1 MSKKTT
7 ETVKVAIR
15 CRPMSRDEK
24 RDGRLCIV
32 SVDDN
37 RGEISILNAK
47 GDVNEPPKTFTFDCT
62 YGSDS
67 KQEQVYSDTGY
78 PIVES
83 VIQGYNGTI
92 FAYGQTGTGKTFT
105 MEGEDTPNE
114 NRGIIPRSFEQ
125 IFYAVEQNPN
135 TEFLIRVSFLE
146 IYNEEIHDLLSKDAA
161 TKLDVKEKVESGF
174 YVKDLNLFIV
184 KGIEEMK
191 EVMIS
196 GRKNRHTGQT
206 NMNRDSSRSHS
217 IFSIVIERSEN
228 GADGMNHIRAGK
240 LNLVDLA
247 GSERQSKTG
256 STGERLKEATNIN
269 KSLLTLGNV
278 ISSLVDGTS
287 THVPYRDSKLTK
299 LLADSLGGNT
309 KTLMIA
315 NIGPADW
322 NFDETIS
329 TLRYANRA
337 KNIQNKPKINEDPK
351 DALLRE
357 YQDEISRLRA
367 ALELQS
373 GLGGGGGGARAPFG
387 MGAMNPMG
395 AAEIIQVEKKIYIE
409 DQQKIREMEEKLE
422 REKYAIERNAEEEIK
437 KIEAQRNI
445 AEDEKQRL
453 IEKLRKQ
460 EESQRK
466 AKEKQQRLLKKLRG
480 MEEKVSMG
488 PQIMEQ
494 AIRQEQE
501 LQKANQELEARKRQ
515 ERDTERK
522 LREKEE
528 EQNLLEQRFSSLQ
541 EEIEVKNKKL
551 KKITKKV
558 QEADQEIKDSQT
570 DFRREKEDMFDTI
583 RVLTQQ
589 LKLKS
594 LLIDSFVP
602 REECEKI
609 EKRAQWDENED
620 DWVLKEAKLSKQ
632 TQGKRPSSAVGL
644 KQPTSEY
651 ARIAKGLG
659 DTNTR
664 FRHDNILSLDLEL
677 PERTTEDYNGFI
689 SGKIKNMI
697 SAILND
703 IDDDATFVP
712 IESYTNAVEEDKP
725 KQAGKRPGSA
735 RRPGTAK
742 KTEAEPRPPSQ
753 RSKKG

>member
-1 MSKKTT
+1 MSKKV
-7 ETVKVAIR
+7 ECVKVAVR
-15 CRPMSRDEK
+15 CRPMSKTEK
-24 RDGRLCIV
+24 RDNRACV
-32 SVDDN
+32 VTVDSI
-37 RGEISILNAK
+37 RGEIFIQNAK
-47 GDVNEPPKTFTFDCT
+47 GDPSDAPKTFTYDCT
-62 YGSDS
+62 YGPDS
-67 KQEQVYSDTGY
+67 IQEQVYTDTGY

-83 VIQGYNGTI
+83 CIQGYNGTI

-105 MEGEDTPNE
+105 MEGEDNPHE

-125 IFYAVEQNPN
+125 IFYAVEQNPE

-161 TKLDVKEKVESGF
+161 VKLDIKEKVESGF
-174 YVKDLNLFIV
+174 YVKDLKLPIV
-184 KGIEEMK
+184 KSIEEMK
-191 EVMIS
+191 EIMAA
-196 GRKNRHTGQT
+196 GRRNRHTGQT
-206 NMNRDSSRSHS
+206 AMNIDSSRSHS
-217 IFSIVIERSEN
+217 IFSIVIERSEK

-247 GSERQSKTG
+247 GSERQSKTQAVG
-256 STGERLKEATNIN
+256 DRLKEATNIN

-278 ISSLVDGTS
+278 ISALVDGTS
-287 THVPYRDSKLTK
+287 THIPYRDSKLTK

-322 NFDETIS
+322 NYDETIT

-367 ALELQS
+367 ALELQGGS
-373 GLGGGGGGARAPFG
+373 GSSAPFG
-387 MGAMNPMG
+387 MGSSSSGPSQV
-395 AAEIIQVEKKIYIE
+395 IQVEKKVFIE
-409 DQQKIREMEEKLE
+409 DQQKIKELEDKLE
-422 REKYAIERNAEEEIK
+422 KEKELIEKNAEAEIK
-437 KIEAQRNI
+437 KIEAQRNL

-460 EESQRK
+460 EDHQKK
-466 AKEKQQRLLKKLRG
+466 AKEKQQRLLKKLKQ
-480 MEEKVSMG
+480 MEDKLAVG

-501 LQKANQELEARKRQ
+501 LQKANQELEARMRQ
-515 ERDTERK
+515 EREIARK

-528 EQNLLEQRFSSLQ
+528 EQNLLEQRYSSKQ
-541 EEIEVKNKKL
+541 EEIEAKNKKL
-551 KKITKKV
+551 KKIAKKV
-558 QEADQEIKDSQT
+558 QEADQEIKDLQN
-570 DFRREKEDMFDTI
+570 DFRKEKEDMFDTI

-594 LLIDSFVP
+594 LLIEQFVP
-602 REECEKI
+602 KEEVDKI
-609 EKRAQWDENED
+609 ERRAAWDEDED
-620 DWVLKEAKLSKQ
+620 EWVLKEVRISK
-632 TQGKRPSSAVGL
+632 TVQGKRPSSAVGL

-651 ARIAKGLG
+651 ARIAQGLG

-664 FRHDNILSLDLEL
+664 FRHDNILNLDLDL

-697 SAILND
+697 NSIIND
-703 IDDDATFVP
+703 IDDDASFVP
-712 IESYTNAVEEDKP
+712 IESYTHVEDVERNKP
-725 KQAGKRPGSA
+725 SGARPGSA

-742 KTEAEPRPPSQ
+742 KGGAERPPSQ
-753 RSKKG
+753 KGRK

>member
-1 MSKKTT
+1 MSSAERK
-7 ETVKVAIR
+7 
-15 CRPMSRDEK
+15 
-24 RDGRLCIV
+24 DGRLSIV
-32 SVDDN
+32 SVDSN

-47 GDVNEPPKTFTFDCT
+47 GDSSEPPKTFTFDCT
-62 YGSDS
+62 YGADS
-67 KQEQVYSDTGY
+67 IQEQVYSDTGY

-105 MEGEDTPNE
+105 MEGEDNPHE

-125 IFYAVEQNPN
+125 IFYAVEQNPD

-161 TKLDVKEKVESGF
+161 TKLDVKEKTDTGF

-217 IFSIVIERSEN
+217 IFSIVIERSGK

-256 STGERLKEATNIN
+256 ASGDRLKEATNIN

-278 ISSLVDGTS
+278 ISALVDGTS
-287 THVPYRDSKLTK
+287 THIPYRDSKLTK

-322 NFDETIS
+322 NYDETIS

-357 YQDEISRLRA
+357 YQEEISRLRA
-367 ALELQS
+367 ALELQ
-373 GLGGGGGGARAPFG
+373 GTGGTAPFG
-387 MGAMNPMG
+387 MGAPVGMTGP
-395 AAEIIQVEKKIYIE
+395 AQIIQVEKKIFIE
-409 DQQKIREMEEKLE
+409 DQQKIKELEEKLE
-422 REKYAIERNAEEEIK
+422 KEKFVIEKSAEEEIK
-437 KIEAQRNI
+437 KIEAQRNL

-453 IEKLRKQ
+453 IEKLRKK

-466 AKEKQQRLLKKLRG
+466 AKEKQQRLLKKLKQ
-480 MEEKVSMG
+480 MEDKVSIG

-501 LQKANQELEARKRQ
+501 LQKASQELEARKRQ
-515 ERDTERK
+515 EREIERK

-528 EQNLLEQRFSSLQ
+528 EQNMLEQRFSSLQ
-541 EEIEVKNKKL
+541 EEIEAKNKKL
-551 KKITKKV
+551 KRITKKN
-558 QEADQEIKDSQT
+558 QEADQEIKDLQQE
-570 DFRREKEDMFDTI
+570 FRREKEDMFDTI
-583 RVLTQQ
+583 KVLTQQ
-589 LKLKS
+589 LKLKT
-594 LLIDSFVP
+594 LLIENFVP
-602 REECEKI
+602 REESEKI
-609 EKRAQWDENED
+609 ERRAGWDENED
-620 DWVLKEAKLSKQ
+620 DWTLREVKLTKTS
-632 TQGKRPSSAVGL
+632 QGKRPSSAVGL

-664 FRHDNILSLDLEL
+664 FRHDNILSLDLDL

-697 SAILND
+697 NAIIND

-712 IESYTNAVEEDKP
+712 IESYTHVEEGAEKP
-725 KQAGKRPGSA
+725 KPAGGKRPGSA

-742 KTEAEPRPPSQ
+742 KGDSEVRPPTQ
-753 RSKKG
+753 KGRK

>member
-1 MSKKTT
+1 M
-7 ETVKVAIR
+7 ETVKVAVR
-15 CRPMSRDEK
+15 CRPISRDERK
-24 RDGRLCIV
+24 DERRCIV
-32 SVDDN
+32 KVNSN

-47 GDVNEPPKTFTFDCT
+47 GDSSEAPKLFTFDCT
-62 YGSDS
+62 YGEDS
-67 KQEQVYSDTGY
+67 TQEQVYSDTGY

-105 MEGEDTPNE
+105 MEGEENPHE

-125 IFYAVEQNPN
+125 IFYAVEQNVN

-146 IYNEEIHDLLSKDAA
+146 IYNEEIHDLLSKDAG
-161 TKLDVKEKVESGF
+161 TKLDVKEKAESGF
-174 YVKDLNLFIV
+174 YVKDLELKIV
-184 KGIEEMK
+184 KGIEQMK
-191 EVMIS
+191 EVMAS
-196 GRKNRHTGQT
+196 GRKNRHVGQT

-217 IFSIVIERSEN
+217 IFAIVIERSEK
-228 GADGMNHIRAGK
+228 GSDGINHIRAGK

-256 STGERLKEATNIN
+256 STGDRLKEATNIN

-278 ISSLVDGTS
+278 ISSLVDGNS
-287 THVPYRDSKLTK
+287 THIPYRDSKLTK

-322 NFDETIS
+322 NYDETIS

-367 ALELQS
+367 ALELQ
-373 GLGGGGGGARAPFG
+373 GGGAPYG
-387 MGAMNPMG
+387 MGATGSLGP
-395 AAEIIQVEKKIYIE
+395 AQVIQVEKKVYIE
-409 DQQKIREMEEKLE
+409 DQQKLQELEEKLE
-422 REKYAIERNAEEEIK
+422 QEKYLIEKGAQEEIQ
-437 KIEAQRNI
+437 KIEAQRNL
-445 AEDEKQRL
+445 AEDEKRRL
-453 IEKLRKQ
+453 IEKLKKQ
-460 EESQRK
+460 EESQKK
-466 AKEKQQRLLKKLRG
+466 AKEKQQRLLKKLKQ
-480 MEEKVSMG
+480 MEDKVSMG

-501 LQKANQELEARKRQ
+501 LQKANQELEARRRQ
-515 ERDTERK
+515 ERDIERK
-522 LREKEE
+522 LRQKEE

-541 EEIEVKNKKL
+541 EEIEAKNKKL

-558 QEADQEIKDSQT
+558 QEADQEVKDLQQE
-570 DFRREKEDMFDTI
+570 FRREKEDMFDTI
-583 RVLTQQ
+583 RVLSQQ
-589 LKLKS
+589 LKLKT
-594 LLIDSFVP
+594 LLIEHFVP
-602 REECEKI
+602 REDTEKI
-609 EKRAQWDENED
+609 EKRAQWDETED
-620 DWVLKEAKLSKQ
+620 DWVLKEPRLSKQ

-677 PERTTEDYNGFI
+677 PDRTTEDYHEFI
-689 SGKIKNMI
+689 SGNIKNMI
-697 SAILND
+697 GGLLND
-703 IDDDATFVP
+703 IDNDASFVP
-712 IESYTNAVEEDKP
+712 IESYTHVEEDSKTSQP
-725 KQAGKRPGSA
+725 GKRPGSA

-742 KTEAEPRPPSQ
+742 KTEAERPGTH
-753 RSKKG
+753 KKNR

>member
-1 MSKKTT
+1 MNKKV
-7 ETVKVAIR
+7 ETVKVAVR
-15 CRPMSRDEK
+15 SRPMSRDEI

-32 SVDDN
+32 SVDSN
-37 RGEISILNAK
+37 RGEISINTK
-47 GDVNEPPKTFTFDCT
+47 NESSEAPKTFTFDCT
-62 YGSDS
+62 YGADS

-105 MEGEDTPNE
+105 MEGEENPHE

-125 IFYAVEQNPN
+125 IFYAVAQSPD

-146 IYNEEIHDLLSKDAA
+146 IYNEEIHDLLSQDAA
-161 TKLDVKEKVESGF
+161 TKLDVKENVDTGF
-174 YVKDLNLFIV
+174 YVKDLNLSIV
-184 KGIEEMK
+184 KGIEKMSEI
-191 EVMIS
+191 MIS

-217 IFSIVIERSEN
+217 IFSIVIERSEQ

-256 STGERLKEATNIN
+256 SSGDRLKEATNIN

-322 NFDETIS
+322 NYDETIS

-357 YQDEISRLRA
+357 YQDEIARLRA
-367 ALELQS
+367 ALELQ
-373 GLGGGGGGARAPFG
+373 GGGGGSAPFG
-387 MGAMNPMG
+387 MGAPKSVG
-395 AAEIIQVEKKIYIE
+395 PAQVIQVEKKVYIE
-409 DQQKIREMEEKLE
+409 DQQKIRELEEKLE
-422 REKYAIERNAEEEIK
+422 REKYVIERDAEDEIK
-437 KIEAQRNI
+437 KIEAQRNL

-460 EESQRK
+460 EESQKK
-466 AKEKQQRLLKKLRG
+466 AKEKQQRLLKKLKH
-480 MEEKVSMG
+480 MEDKVSIG

-515 ERDTERK
+515 EREIERK

-541 EEIEVKNKKL
+541 EEIEAKNKKL

-558 QEADQEIKDSQT
+558 QEADQEIKDLQT
-570 DFRREKEDMFDTI
+570 EFRREKEDMSDTI
-583 RVLTQQ
+583 RVLSQQ
-589 LKLKS
+589 LKLKE
-594 LLIDSFVP
+594 LLIENFVP
-602 REECEKI
+602 KEETEKI
-609 EKRAQWDENED
+609 EKRAQ
-620 DWVLKEAKLSKQ
+620 
-632 TQGKRPSSAVGL
+632 
-644 KQPTSEY
+644 
-651 ARIAKGLG
+651 
-659 DTNTR
+659 
-664 FRHDNILSLDLEL
+664 
-677 PERTTEDYNGFI
+677 
-689 SGKIKNMI
+689 
-697 SAILND
+697 
-703 IDDDATFVP
+703 
-712 IESYTNAVEEDKP
+712 
-725 KQAGKRPGSA
+725 
-735 RRPGTAK
+735 
-742 KTEAEPRPPSQ
+742 
-753 RSKKG
+753 

>member
-1 MSKKTT
+1 M
-7 ETVKVAIR
+7 ETVKVAVR
-15 CRPMSRDEK
+15 CRPISRDERK
-24 RDGRLCIV
+24 DERRCIV
-32 SVDDN
+32 KVNSN

-47 GDVNEPPKTFTFDCT
+47 GDSSEAPKLFTFDCT
-62 YGSDS
+62 YGEDS
-67 KQEQVYSDTGY
+67 TQEQVYSDTGY

-105 MEGEDTPNE
+105 MEGEENPHE

-125 IFYAVEQNPN
+125 IFYAVEQNVN

-146 IYNEEIHDLLSKDAA
+146 IYNEEIHDLLSKDAG
-161 TKLDVKEKVESGF
+161 TKLDVKEKAESGF
-174 YVKDLNLFIV
+174 YVKDLELKIV
-184 KGIEEMK
+184 KGIEQMK
-191 EVMIS
+191 EVMAS
-196 GRKNRHTGQT
+196 GRKNRHVGQT

-217 IFSIVIERSEN
+217 IFAIVIERSEK
-228 GADGMNHIRAGK
+228 GSDGINHIRAGK

-256 STGERLKEATNIN
+256 STGDRLKEATNIN

-278 ISSLVDGTS
+278 ISSLVDGNS
-287 THVPYRDSKLTK
+287 THIPYRDSKLTK

-322 NFDETIS
+322 NYDETIS

-367 ALELQS
+367 ALELQ
-373 GLGGGGGGARAPFG
+373 GGGAPYG
-387 MGAMNPMG
+387 MGATGSLGP
-395 AAEIIQVEKKIYIE
+395 AQVIQVEKKVYIE
-409 DQQKIREMEEKLE
+409 DQQKLQELEEKLE
-422 REKYAIERNAEEEIK
+422 QEKYLIEKGAQEEIQ
-437 KIEAQRNI
+437 KIEAQRNL
-445 AEDEKQRL
+445 AEDEKRRL
-453 IEKLRKQ
+453 IEKLKKQ
-460 EESQRK
+460 EESQKK
-466 AKEKQQRLLKKLRG
+466 AKEKQQRLLKKLKQ
-480 MEEKVSMG
+480 MEDKVSMG

-501 LQKANQELEARKRQ
+501 LQKANQELEARRRQ
-515 ERDTERK
+515 ERDIERK
-522 LREKEE
+522 LRQKEE

-541 EEIEVKNKKL
+541 EEIEAKNKKL

-558 QEADQEIKDSQT
+558 QEADQEVKDLQQE
-570 DFRREKEDMFDTI
+570 FRREKEDMFDTI
-583 RVLTQQ
+583 RVLSQQ
-589 LKLKS
+589 LKLKT
-594 LLIDSFVP
+594 LLIEHFVP
-602 REECEKI
+602 REDTEKI
-609 EKRAQWDENED
+609 EKRAQWDETED
-620 DWVLKEAKLSKQ
+620 DWVLKEPRLSKQ

-677 PERTTEDYNGFI
+677 PDRTTEDYHEFI
-689 SGKIKNMI
+689 SGNIKNMI
-697 SAILND
+697 AGLLND
-703 IDDDATFVP
+703 IDNDASFVP
-712 IESYTNAVEEDKP
+712 IESYTHVEEDSKTSQP
-725 KQAGKRPGSA
+725 GKRPGSA

-742 KTEAEPRPPSQ
+742 KTEAERPGTH
-753 RSKKG
+753 KKNR

>member
-1 MSKKTT
+1 MSKKV
-7 ETVKVAIR
+7 ETVKVAVR
-15 CRPMSRDEK
+15 SRPMSKDELRDS
-24 RDGRLCIV
+24 RLCIV
-32 SVDDN
+32 SVDSN
-37 RGEISILNAK
+37 RGEISILNNK
-47 GDVNEPPKTFTFDCT
+47 GDLNEPPKVFTFDCT
-62 YGSDS
+62 YGEDS

-83 VIQGYNGTI
+83 VIEGYNGTI

-105 MEGEDTPNE
+105 MEGVDNPHE

-161 TKLDVKEKVESGF
+161 TKLDVKEKVDSGF
-174 YVKDLNLFIV
+174 YVKDLNLLIV

-191 EVMIS
+191 EVMSS
-196 GRKNRHTGQT
+196 GRRNRHTGET

-256 STGERLKEATNIN
+256 STGDRLKEATNIN

-287 THVPYRDSKLTK
+287 THIPYRDSKLTK

-322 NFDETIS
+322 NFDETMS

-367 ALELQS
+367 ALELQ
-373 GLGGGGGGARAPFG
+373 GGGGGGPVRTPFG
-387 MGAMNPMG
+387 MGAPSG
-395 AAEIIQVEKKIYIE
+395 SSQVIQVEKKVFIE

-422 REKYAIERNAEEEIK
+422 REKYMIEKNAEEEIL
-437 KIEAQRNI
+437 KIEQQRNL
-445 AEDEKQRL
+445 AEDEKKRL
-453 IEKLRKQ
+453 IEKLRKH
-460 EESQRK
+460 EESQTK
-466 AKEKQQRLLKKLRG
+466 AKEKQQRLLKKLKG

-501 LQKANQELEARKRQ
+501 LQKANQELEARRRQ
-515 ERDTERK
+515 ERETERK

-541 EEIEVKNKKL
+541 EEIEAKNKKL

-589 LKLKS
+589 LKLKE
-594 LLIDSFVP
+594 LLIENFVP
-602 REECEKI
+602 REESEKI
-609 EKRAQWDENED
+609 ERRAYWDENED
-620 DWVLKEAKLSKQ
+620 DWVLKEPRLSKQ

-659 DTNTR
+659 DQNTR

-697 SAILND
+697 TAILND

-712 IESYTNAVEEDKP
+712 IESYTHVEEDNKP
-725 KQAGKRPGSA
+725 KTAGKRPGSA

-742 KTEAEPRPPSQ
+742 KSEAEPRPPSQ

>member
-1 MSKKTT
+1 MSKKT
-7 ETVKVAIR
+7 ECVKVAVR
-15 CRPMSRDEK
+15 CRPMSKDEK
-24 RDGRLCIV
+24 RDGRACVV
-32 SVDDN
+32 SVDSN
-37 RGEISILNAK
+37 RGEISVFNSKTDAS
-47 GDVNEPPKTFTFDCT
+47 EPPKTFTYDCT
-62 YGSDS
+62 YGADS
-67 KQEQVYSDTGY
+67 IQEQVYTDTGY

-83 VIQGYNGTI
+83 CIQGYNGTI

-105 MEGEDTPNE
+105 MEGEENPHE

-125 IFYAVEQNPN
+125 IFYAVEQSPE

-161 TKLDVKEKVESGF
+161 TKLDVKEKADTGF
-174 YVKDLNLFIV
+174 YVKDLKLQIV
-184 KGIEEMK
+184 KSIEEMK
-191 EVMIS
+191 EIMLS

-206 NMNRDSSRSHS
+206 AMNRDSSRSHS

-228 GADGMNHIRAGK
+228 GPDGMNHIRAGK

-247 GSERQSKTG
+247 GSERQSKTQAVG
-256 STGERLKEATNIN
+256 DRLKEATNIN

-278 ISSLVDGTS
+278 ISALVDGTS
-287 THVPYRDSKLTK
+287 THIPYRDSKLTK

-322 NFDETIS
+322 NYDETIT

-357 YQDEISRLRA
+357 YQDEISRLKA
-367 ALELQS
+367 ALDMQ
-373 GLGGGGGGARAPFG
+373 GGGGAPFG
-387 MGAMNPMG
+387 MGGQVPG
-395 AAEIIQVEKKIYIE
+395 LSQVIQVEKKVFIE
-409 DQQKIREMEEKLE
+409 DQQKIKELEEKLE
-422 REKYAIERNAEEEIK
+422 KEKQAIEHNAEEEIK
-437 KIEAQRNI
+437 KIEAQRNL

-460 EESQRK
+460 EDHQKK
-466 AKEKQQRLLKKLRG
+466 AKEKQQRLLKKLQQ
-480 MEEKVSMG
+480 MEDKLAVG

-494 AIRQEQE
+494 AVRQEQE
-501 LQKANQELEARKRQ
+501 LQRANQDLESRRRQ
-515 ERDTERK
+515 EREISRK
-522 LREKEE
+522 LKEKEE
-528 EQNLLEQRFSSLQ
+528 EQNMLEQRYSSKQ
-541 EEIEVKNKKL
+541 EEIEAKNKKL

-558 QEADQEIKDSQT
+558 QEADQEIKDLQN
-570 DFRREKEDMFDTI
+570 DFRKEKEDMFDTI
-583 RVLTQQ
+583 KVLTQQ

-602 REECEKI
+602 KEEVDKI
-609 EKRAQWDENED
+609 ERRAVWDEDED
-620 DWVLKEAKLSKQ
+620 EWALKEIRISKNV
-632 TQGKRPSSAVGL
+632 QGKRPSSAVGL

-651 ARIAKGLG
+651 ARIAQGLG

-664 FRHDNILSLDLEL
+664 FKHDNILNLDLEL

-697 SAILND
+697 NSIMND
-703 IDDDATFVP
+703 IDDEASFVP
-712 IESYTNAVEEDKP
+712 IESYSHVEEQERAKP
-725 KQAGKRPGSA
+725 AGAARPGSA

-742 KTEAEPRPPSQ
+742 KTSDRPPSQ
-753 RSKKG
+753 KGKK

>member
-1 MSKKTT
+1 MSKKV
-7 ETVKVAIR
+7 ESVKVAVR
-15 CRPMSRDEK
+15 CRPMSRDERK
-24 RDGRLCIV
+24 DKRLCIV
-32 SVDDN
+32 KVDSN
-37 RGEISILNAK
+37 RGEISIINSK
-47 GDVNEPPKTFTFDCT
+47 PDTSEPPKSFTFDCT
-62 YGSDS
+62 YGEDS
-67 KQEQVYSDTGY
+67 SQEQVYSDTGY

-83 VIQGYNGTI
+83 SILGYNGTI

-105 MEGEDTPNE
+105 MEGEDNPHE

-146 IYNEEIHDLLSKDAA
+146 IYNEEIHDLLSKDAG
-161 TKLDVKEKVESGF
+161 TKLDVKEKQDSGF

-191 EVMIS
+191 DVMAS
-196 GRKNRHTGQT
+196 GRRNRHTGQT

-217 IFSIVIERSEN
+217 IFSIVIERSEK
-228 GADGMNHIRAGK
+228 GADGVNHIRAGK

-256 STGERLKEATNIN
+256 ATGDRLKEATNIN

-278 ISSLVDGTS
+278 ISSLVDGAS
-287 THVPYRDSKLTK
+287 THIPYRDSKLTK

-315 NIGPADW
+315 NVGPADW
-322 NFDETIS
+322 NYDETIS

-367 ALELQS
+367 ALELQ
-373 GLGGGGGGARAPFG
+373 GTGGGGGNSYG
-387 MGAMNPMG
+387 MGAPINGP
-395 AAEIIQVEKKIYIE
+395 EQFIKVEKKVYIE
-409 DQQKIREMEEKLE
+409 DQQKFKELEEKLE
-422 REKYAIERNAEEEIK
+422 REKYVIEKNAEEEIK

-460 EESQRK
+460 EESQKK
-466 AKEKQQRLLKKLRG
+466 AKEKQQKLLKKLKH
-480 MEEKVSMG
+480 MEEKVSAG

-515 ERDTERK
+515 EREIERK

-551 KKITKKV
+551 KKIAKKV
-558 QEADQEIKDSQT
+558 QESDQEIKDLQQE
-570 DFRREKEDMFDTI
+570 FRREKEDMFDTI
-583 RVLTQQ
+583 RVLSQQ
-589 LKLKS
+589 LKLKT
-594 LLIDSFVP
+594 LLVDNFVP
-602 REECEKI
+602 REETEKI

-620 DWVLKEAKLSKQ
+620 DWVLKEARLSKQ

-677 PERTTEDYNGFI
+677 PERTTEDYNGFV
-689 SGKIKNMI
+689 SGKIKNVI
-697 SAILND
+697 NTIIND
-703 IDDDATFVP
+703 IDDDSTFVP
-712 IESYTNAVEEDKP
+712 IESYTHTEEEKP
-725 KQAGKRPGSA
+725 KQPGKRPGSA

-742 KTEAEPRPPSQ
+742 KTESEPRPPSQ
-753 RSKKG
+753 KSKKY

>member
-1 MSKKTT
+1 M
-7 ETVKVAIR
+7 ETVKVAVR
-15 CRPMSRDEK
+15 CRPISRDERK
-24 RDGRLCIV
+24 DERRCIV
-32 SVDDN
+32 KVNSN

-47 GDVNEPPKTFTFDCT
+47 GDSSEAPKLFTFDCT
-62 YGSDS
+62 YGEDS
-67 KQEQVYSDTGY
+67 TQEQVYSDTGY

-105 MEGEDTPNE
+105 MEGEENPHE

-125 IFYAVEQNPN
+125 IFYAVEQNVN

-146 IYNEEIHDLLSKDAA
+146 IYNEEIHDLLSKDAG
-161 TKLDVKEKVESGF
+161 TKLDVKEKAESGF
-174 YVKDLNLFIV
+174 YVKDLELKIV
-184 KGIEEMK
+184 KGIEQMK
-191 EVMIS
+191 EVMAS
-196 GRKNRHTGQT
+196 GRKNRHVGQT

-217 IFSIVIERSEN
+217 IFAIVIERSEK
-228 GADGMNHIRAGK
+228 GSDGINHIRAGK

-256 STGERLKEATNIN
+256 STGDRLKEATNIN

-278 ISSLVDGTS
+278 ISSLVDGNS
-287 THVPYRDSKLTK
+287 THIPYRDSKLTK

-322 NFDETIS
+322 NYDETIS

-367 ALELQS
+367 ALELQ
-373 GLGGGGGGARAPFG
+373 GGGAPYG
-387 MGAMNPMG
+387 MGATGSLGP
-395 AAEIIQVEKKIYIE
+395 AQVIQVEKKVYIE
-409 DQQKIREMEEKLE
+409 DQQKLQELEEKLE
-422 REKYAIERNAEEEIK
+422 QEKYLIEKGAQEEIQ
-437 KIEAQRNI
+437 KIEAQRNL
-445 AEDEKQRL
+445 AEDEKRRL
-453 IEKLRKQ
+453 IEKLKKQ
-460 EESQRK
+460 EESQKK
-466 AKEKQQRLLKKLRG
+466 AKEKQQRLLKKLKQ
-480 MEEKVSMG
+480 MEDKVSMG

-501 LQKANQELEARKRQ
+501 LQKANQELEARRRQ
-515 ERDTERK
+515 ERDIERK
-522 LREKEE
+522 LRQKEE

-541 EEIEVKNKKL
+541 EEIEAKNKKL

-558 QEADQEIKDSQT
+558 QEADQEVKDLQQE
-570 DFRREKEDMFDTI
+570 FRREKEDMFDTI
-583 RVLTQQ
+583 RVLSQQ
-589 LKLKS
+589 LKLKT
-594 LLIDSFVP
+594 LLIEHFVP
-602 REECEKI
+602 REDTEKI
-609 EKRAQWDENED
+609 EKRAQWDETED
-620 DWVLKEAKLSKQ
+620 DWVLKEPRLSKQ

-677 PERTTEDYNGFI
+677 PDRTTEDYHEFI
-689 SGKIKNMI
+689 SGNIKNMI
-697 SAILND
+697 GGLLND
-703 IDDDATFVP
+703 IDNDASFVP
-712 IESYTNAVEEDKP
+712 IESYTHVEEDSKTSQP
-725 KQAGKRPGSA
+725 GKRPGSA

-742 KTEAEPRPPSQ
+742 KTEAERPGTH
-753 RSKKG
+753 KKNRQL